1 MVGTAASQLKVLKK
15 TSLRESV
22 ANALRAAII
31 SGELLPGNLYSAPS
45 LSERFGVS
53 ATPVREAM
61 LDLTNEGLVVA
72 APNKG
77 FRITEVSEEDLD
89 AITSIRMLL
98 EPPTVRQVTELIPDA
113 DFPMLRALAQDIV
126 DSAARGDLVNYT
138 DADRV
143 FHLRLIEYTGNSHLV
158 KIVSDLRARTRLL
171 GLAPLSQSGQLD
183 ASALEHLELVELLEA
198 RDGAAAEEFMRR
210 HIGKVRGLW
219 ADPAKSAS

>member
-1 MVGTAASQLKVLKK
+1 MAGATTSQFKVLKK
-15 TSLRESV
+15 TSLRESI

-31 SGELLPGNLYSAPS
+31 SGELLPGRLYSAPT
-45 LSERFGVS
+45 LGEKFGVS

-61 LDLTNEGLVVA
+61 LDLTTEGLVVA

-89 AITSIRMLL
+89 SITSIRMML
-98 EPPTVRQVTELIPDA
+98 EPPTVRQVTDIIPES
-113 DFPMLRALAQDIV
+113 DFPMLRRLAQTIV
-126 DSAARGDLVNYT
+126 DSADQGDLVNYT

-143 FHLRLIEYTGNSHLV
+143 FHLRILEYSGNAHLV

-171 GLAPLSQSGQLD
+171 GLLPLSQSGQLG
-183 ASALEHLELVELLEA
+183 ASALEHLDLVGLLEA

-210 HIGKVRGLW
+210 HIGKVRGMW
-219 ADPAKSAS
+219 ADPAKR

>member
-1 MVGTAASQLKVLKK
+1 MVSATASQFKVIKK

-31 SGELLPGNLYSAPS
+31 SGELLPGRLYSAPS
-45 LSERFGVS
+45 LGERFGVS

-61 LDLTNEGLVVA
+61 LDLTSEGLVVA

-89 AITSIRMLL
+89 SITSIRMLL
-98 EPPTVRQVTELIPDA
+98 EPPTIRQITSLIPDS
-113 DFPMLRALAQDIV
+113 DFSMLRSLAQKIV
-126 DSAARGDLVNYT
+126 DSADNGDLVNYT
-138 DADRV
+138 DADRI
-143 FHLRLIEYTGNSHLV
+143 FHLRLLEYSGNAHLV

-171 GLAPLSQSGQLD
+171 GLVPLSQSGQLG
-183 ASALEHLELVELLEA
+183 ASACEHLELVDLLES
-198 RDGAAAEEFMRR
+198 RDEAAAEELMRR

-219 ADPAKSAS
+219 ADPNKARD